1 MKDIIYLQKI
11 GGIEKSI
18 LLTLKKRLKKVFKGF
33 HIKFKV
39 FRKILLLTDAEYG
52 SEKKQY
58 ESELILDK
66 IISHLKEKDYFR
78 GLGIMNEDAYSEG
91 KNFVFGSAYKL
102 KTDKRVAFVSILRLS
117 EKFYNRSEDRE
128 KLNIRLLKE
137 AIHELGHTFGL
148 KHCKNDCVMRFS
160 KDLAEANKKP
170 PKYCKSCSTQLNAYL
185 KNPTQ

>member
-39 FRKILLLTDAEYG
+39 YRGVLLLTEAEYHP
-52 SEKKQY
+52 EKKQY
-58 ESELILDK
+58 ESEPILNK
-66 IISHLKEKDYFR
+66 IVSHLKEKHYFR
-78 GLGIMNEDAYSEG
+78 GLGIMKEDVYSED
-91 KNFVFGSAYKL
+91 KNFVFGSAYKPRSN
-102 KTDKRVAFVSILRLS
+102 KRVAFVSIMRLS
-117 EKFYNRSEDRE
+117 EEFYSRPENRE
-128 KLNIRLLKE
+128 LINNRLLKE

-148 KHCKNDCVMRFS
+148 NHCENRCVMRFS

-170 PKYCKSCSTQLNAYL
+170 AEYCDKCSNILNTYL
-185 KNPTQ
+185 NQ